1 MDKMDKIDSTVKD
14 NHRQMIKQLNT
25 LSYFYDQHYNL
36 DCRDTYLGQRLSF
49 AWDIFTNKTQIS
61 LRLRKKRF

>member
-1 MDKMDKIDSTVKD
+1 MDNIDSTVKD

-36 DCRDTYLGQRLSF
+36 DCNDVYLGQRLSF
-49 AWDIFTNKTQIS
+49 AWDIFTNKMQII
-61 LRLRKKRF
+61 LRKKRIYS

>member
-1 MDKMDKIDSTVKD
+1 MDKIDSTDSKVKD
-14 NHRQMIKQLNT
+14 NYRQVIKQLNT

-49 AWDIFTNKTQIS
+49 AWDIFTNETQI
-61 LRLRKKRF
+61 RFRKKRL

>member
-36 DCRDTYLGQRLSF
+36 DCRDVYLGQRLSF
-49 AWDIFTNKTQIS
+49 SWDIFTNKMQI
-61 LRLRKKRF
+61 RLRKKKNF

>member
-36 DCRDTYLGQRLSF
+36 DCRDVYLGQRLSF
-49 AWDIFTNKTQIS
+49 AWDIFTNKMQI
-61 LRLRKKRF
+61 RLRKKRF